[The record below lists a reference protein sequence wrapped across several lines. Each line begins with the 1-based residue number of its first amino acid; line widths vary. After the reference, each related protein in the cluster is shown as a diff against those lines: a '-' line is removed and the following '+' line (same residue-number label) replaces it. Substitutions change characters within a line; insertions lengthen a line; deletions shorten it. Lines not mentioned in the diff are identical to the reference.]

1 VPRWRIGQRITVAD
15 VEWSNREQT
24 RARMLIST
32 GKVVDNVSVPP
43 AGGCVVSVMVEL
55 DGVRD
60 LLAYPGF
67 HQIFFY
73 GDFKR
78 ELVSYCRLFGLEP
91 VVV

>member
-1 VPRWRIGQRITVAD
+1 
-15 VEWSNREQT
+15 
-24 RARMLIST
+24 
-32 GKVVDNVSVPP
+32 
-43 AGGCVVSVMVEL
+43 MVEL
-55 DGVRD
+55 DGVTD

-78 ELVSYCRLFGLEP
+78 ELESYCRLFGLEP